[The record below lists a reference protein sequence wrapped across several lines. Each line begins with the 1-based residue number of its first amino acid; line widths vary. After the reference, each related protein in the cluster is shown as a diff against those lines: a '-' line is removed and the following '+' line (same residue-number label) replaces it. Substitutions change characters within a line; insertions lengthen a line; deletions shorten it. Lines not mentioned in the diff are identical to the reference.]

1 VLLRINLF
9 FRKVYKFFIYFIVN
23 TKMVR
28 IILHT
33 EYFFTEG
40 LKLDTDSLEKLE
52 KTAERYKE
60 ISELIRNVPP
70 LGKLPEGIN
79 IIHRYAELSNYN
91 KNNRNPTLALR
102 DFYRVKDNKELL
114 AGKRAPLSEF
124 KSLVERLELQ

>member
-1 VLLRINLF
+1 
-9 FRKVYKFFIYFIVN
+9 
-23 TKMVR
+23 MVR